1 MNQRLNCILA
11 VFLSFGVFLNAQ
23 SAKKADA
30 ATPKKA
36 DAPTP
41 ASDAKDKEP
50 KYGEKTFGGLT
61 LREIGPAL
69 TSGRIIDLAVDPRDA
84 RVWYIATAGGGVWK
98 TTNAGTSFTPIF
110 DDQKSFSIGC
120 VTIDPHD
127 SLVVW
132 VGSGEN
138 NSQRSVSMGD
148 GIYKSI
154 DGGKSWKNV
163 GLEKSEHISKIV
175 VDPRDSNVVYVA
187 AQGPLWAPGGDRG
200 LYKTTD
206 GGKTWKD
213 VLTISEN
220 TGVTDVVLDP
230 SNADILYASAY
241 QRRRHVFTL
250 IDGGPESAIYKS
262 TDAGKTWTKL
272 KDGLPKEDMGRIGL
286 GIAAHNPKVVYATIE
301 STRKAGGFFVSKDGG
316 SSWKKVNDYSAPGA
330 QYYGEIFVDPN
341 DDNRI
346 YSADVWVRVSDD
358 GGKTWRRLDEKWK
371 HPDNHV
377 VWIDPASSD
386 HLLIGCD
393 GGLYESFDRAESW
406 SFKDN
411 LPVTQFYRV
420 SADDA
425 LPFYSVYGGTQDNF
439 SLGGPARTTDAKGIV
454 NADWYVTQGGDG
466 FRSVPDPKDSNIIY
480 AESQNGGLVR
490 FDKRTGEALDIEPQP
505 AGTMDPL
512 RKNWDSPIIVSP
524 HDSNRIYF
532 AAQYLFRSDDRGNA
546 WKAISPDLTRHIDRD
561 TLPVMG
567 RVWGVDAVAKGS
579 STSWYGNIVSLAE
592 SPLQEGLIYAGTD
605 DGLIQITEDGGAHW
619 RKIDH
624 VAGVPDMSYV
634 SRLEAS
640 QHDVNVVY
648 AAFDNHQ
655 NGDFKPY
662 VLKSS
667 DRGKTWTSITGDLP
681 ARGSSYA
688 LVEDRVDP
696 KLLYLGTEYG
706 LFVSQNGGSSWIPL
720 KGSFPTVA
728 VRDLWFQ
735 KRHDDLVIATFGR
748 GFWVLDDVQPLR
760 TMSQAVATNEATL
773 FPTRD
778 AELYVERAQLG
789 LPGKSFQG
797 QTYFTAPNPPFGAI
811 FTYYLKDEL
820 KSRRKQRQEA
830 ESKIEKDKG
839 NEPGH
844 AQQPPYPTLDQLR
857 AEDREIEPAVVMIV
871 SDEEGNV
878 IRRVSGPAKAGFHRV
893 AWDLRY
899 PPPSPVELKEPEAD
913 VFQQPPGG
921 PLVAPGKYM
930 VRIVKRIDG
939 VETLLGQPQN
949 FNVVP
954 LYLSIMKE
962 SDRAAVLD
970 FQKKAASLQRTVMG
984 AGRVTREAL
993 TRIQY
998 VRRALD
1004 EIAGPDPKLVAQ
1016 VNAIDTA
1023 LHDINDQLNGDP
1035 ILRRSNEPDGPSLL
1049 DRVNTAVNGLTTT
1062 APPTA
1067 THRESLAIAQQQTG
1081 PLLDRLH
1088 KLIEVDLAAVEKQMN
1103 ERGAPWTPGRIPELP
1118 R

>member
-1 MNQRLNCILA
+1 MAKRLSCILA

-23 SAKKADA
+23 PAKKADA
-30 ATPKKA
+30 P
-36 DAPTP
+36 
-41 ASDAKDKEP
+41 DAKEKES
-50 KYGEKTFGGLT
+50 KYGEKTFAGLN
-61 LREIGPAL
+61 LREIGPAF
-69 TSGRIIDLAVDPRDA
+69 TSGRIIDLAVDPRDG

-98 TTNAGTSFTPIF
+98 TTNAGTSFAPIF
-110 DDQKSFSIGC
+110 DDQKSSSIGC

-148 GIYKSI
+148 GVYKSV

-230 SNADILYASAY
+230 SNSDTLYASAY

-250 IDGGPESAIYKS
+250 IDGGPESAIHKS
-262 TDAGKTWTKL
+262 TDGGKTWTKL

-286 GIAAHNPKVVYATIE
+286 GIAAHNPKIIYATVE
-301 STRKAGGFFVSKDGG
+301 STRKAGGFFVSRDGG
-316 SSWKKVNDYSAPGA
+316 ASFKKVNDYSAPGA

-341 DDNRI
+341 DDARI

-406 SFKDN
+406 NFKAN

-439 SLGGPARTTDAKGIV
+439 SLGGPARTTDAHGIV

-490 FDKRTGEALDIEPQP
+490 FDKRTGEPLDIEPQP
-505 AGTMDPL
+505 AAGMDPL

-524 HDSNRIYF
+524 HNSNRIYF

-546 WKAISPDLTRHIDRD
+546 WKAISPDLTRHIDRN

-567 RVWGVDAVAKGS
+567 RIWGVDAVAKGAS
-579 STSWYGNIVSLAE
+579 SSWYGNIVSLAE

-605 DGLIQITEDGGAHW
+605 DGLIQVTEDGGAHW

-624 VAGVPDMSYV
+624 IAGVPDMTYV

-640 QHDVNVVY
+640 QHDGNVVY
-648 AAFDNHQ
+648 AAFDNH
-655 NGDFKPY
+655 NTGDFKPY

-667 DRGKTWTSITGDLP
+667 DRGKTWTSIAGDLP
-681 ARGSSYA
+681 ARGMAYA

-706 LFVSQNGGSSWIPL
+706 LFASQNGGSSWIPL
-720 KGSFPTVA
+720 KGGFPTVP

-748 GFWVLDDVQPLR
+748 GFWVLDDVAPLR
-760 TMSQAVATNEATL
+760 TMTPTVAAGDATL

-778 AELYVERAQLG
+778 AELFVERSQLG
-789 LPGKSFQG
+789 LLGKSFQG
-797 QTYFTAPNPPFGAI
+797 QSYYTAPNPPFGAI

-820 KSRRKQRQEA
+820 KSRRKQRQAAEA
-830 ESKIEKDKG
+830 KIDQDKS

-844 AQQPPYPTLDQLR
+844 AAPPYPTLDQLR
-857 AEDREIEPAVVMIV
+857 VEDREIEPSIVMIV

-878 IRRVSGPAKAGFHRV
+878 IRRVSGAAKAGFHRV

-899 PPPSPVELKEPEAD
+899 PPPSPIELKEPEAD
-913 VFQQPPGG
+913 VFAPPPGG
-921 PLVAPGKYM
+921 PLVAPGKYT
-930 VRIVKRIDG
+930 VRIAKRVDG
-939 VETLLGQPQN
+939 VETTLGAPQT

-954 LYLSIMKE
+954 LYLSIMQE

-970 FQKKAASLQRTVMG
+970 FQRKAAALQRALMG
-984 AGRVTREAL
+984 AARVTQESL

-998 VRRALD
+998 IRRGLD

-1016 VNAIDTA
+1016 VNSIDAA
-1023 LHDINDQLNGDP
+1023 LHDINDQLNGDQ
-1035 ILRRSNEPDGPSLL
+1035 ILRRANEPSGPSLL

-1081 PLLDRLH
+1081 PLLERLH
-1088 KLIEVDLAAVEKQMN
+1088 KLIEVDLASVEKQMN
-1103 ERGAPWTPGRIPELP
+1103 ERGAPWTPGRIPEVP

>member
-1 MNQRLNCILA
+1 MSRRLTCIL
-11 VFLSFGVFLNAQ
+11 FLSLAVTLGAQ
-23 SAKKADA
+23 E
-30 ATPKKA
+30 
-36 DAPTP
+36 
-41 ASDAKDKEP
+41 KDS
-50 KYGEKTFGGLT
+50 KYGEKTFAGLE
-61 LREIGPAL
+61 LRPIGPAL
-69 TSGRIIDLAVDPRDA
+69 TSGRIIDLAVDPRDG

-98 TTNAGTSFTPIF
+98 TTNAGTSFTPLF
-110 DDQKSFSIGC
+110 DDQKSHSIGC
-120 VTIDPHD
+120 VTVDPHD

-148 GIYKSI
+148 GVYKSV
-154 DGGKSWKNV
+154 DGGQSWKNV
-163 GLEKSEHISKIV
+163 GLEKSEHISKIA

-200 LYKTTD
+200 LYKTID
-206 GGKTWKD
+206 GGKTWNA

-220 TGVTDVVLDP
+220 TGVTDVVFDP
-230 SNADILYASAY
+230 TNPDILYASAY

-262 TDAGKTWTKL
+262 TDAGKSWTKL
-272 KDGLPKEDMGRIGL
+272 KEGLPKEDMGRIGL
-286 GIAAHNPKVVYATIE
+286 GIARHNPKTIYATIE
-301 STRKAGGFFVSKDGG
+301 STRKAGGIYVSKDGG
-316 SSWKKVNDYSAPGA
+316 SSWKKVNDFNAQG
-330 QYYGEIFVDPN
+330 QYYGELFVDPN
-341 DDNRI
+341 DDERI
-346 YSADVWVRVSDD
+346 YGVDVWMRVSDD
-358 GGKTWRRLDEKWK
+358 GGKTWRKLDEKWK

-393 GGLYESFDRAESW
+393 GGLYESFDRAETW
-406 SFKDN
+406 NFKAN

-490 FDKRTGEALDIEPQP
+490 FDKRTGEALDIQPQP
-505 AGTMDPL
+505 TGSMEPL
-512 RKNWDSPIIVSP
+512 RLNWDSPLIVSP
-524 HDSNRIYF
+524 HDSNRVYF

-546 WKAISPDLTRHIDRD
+546 WKAISPDLTRHINRN

-567 RVWGVDAVAKGS
+567 RVWGVDAVAKGA

-592 SPLQEGLIYAGTD
+592 SSLQEGLIYVGTD
-605 DGLIQITEDGGAHW
+605 DGLVQVTEDGGRNW

-624 VAGVPDMSYV
+624 IAGVPDLTYV

-640 QHDVNVVY
+640 QHDANVVY
-648 AAFDNHQ
+648 AAFDNHKT
-655 NGDFKPY
+655 GDFKPY
-662 VLKSS
+662 VLRSG
-667 DRGKTWTSITGDLP
+667 DRGKTWTSIAGDLP
-681 ARGSSYA
+681 ARGSVYA

-706 LFVSQNGGSSWIPL
+706 LYVSQSGGSSWIPL
-720 KGSFPTVA
+720 KGKFPTVA

-735 KRHDDLVIATFGR
+735 KRRDDLVIATFGR
-748 GFWVLDDVQPLR
+748 GFWVLDDVRPLR
-760 TMSQAVATNEATL
+760 TMSPAIAANEAAL
-773 FPTRD
+773 FLARD

-789 LPGKSFQG
+789 LPGKTFQG
-797 QTYFTAPNPPFGAI
+797 ESYFTAPNPPFGAV
-811 FTYYLKDEL
+811 FTYYLKDDL

-830 ESKIEKDKG
+830 ESKIDQSKS
-839 NEPGH
+839 NEPNR
-844 AQQPPYPTLDQLR
+844 AQPPIPTLEQLR

-899 PPPSPVELKEPEAD
+899 PPPSPIELKEPEPD
-913 VFQQPPGG
+913 VFSPPPGG
-921 PLVAPGKYM
+921 PLVAPGTYT
-930 VRIVKRIDG
+930 VRVVKRVDG
-939 VETLLGQPQN
+939 VDTPLGPAQT

-984 AGRVTREAL
+984 ASRATQEAL

-1016 VNAIDTA
+1016 VNGIDTA
-1023 LHDINDQLNGDP
+1023 LHDINDEINGDP
-1035 ILRRSNEPDGPSLL
+1035 ILRRANEPAPPSLL

-1067 THRESLAIAQQQTG
+1067 THRESLSLVQQQAG

-1088 KLIEVDLAAVEKQMN
+1088 KLIEVDLANVEKQMN
-1103 ERGAPWTPGRIPELP
+1103 ALGAPWTPGRIPQLP

>member
-1 MNQRLNCILA
+1 MAKRLTCILA
-11 VFLSFGVFLNAQ
+11 VFLSFAVFAQ
-23 SAKKADA
+23 SAKKAD
-30 ATPKKA
+30 
-36 DAPTP
+36 TP
-41 ASDAKDKEP
+41 AADSKD
-50 KYGEKTFGGLT
+50 KYGEKTFTGLA

-69 TSGRIIDLAVDPRDA
+69 TSGRIIDLAVDPKDA

-98 TTNAGTSFTPIF
+98 TTNAGTSFAPVF

-120 VTIDPHD
+120 VTVDPHD
-127 SLVVW
+127 SLIVW

-148 GIYKSI
+148 GVYKSI

-206 GGKTWKD
+206 GGKTWKA

-220 TGVTDVVLDP
+220 TGVTDVLLDP
-230 SNADILYASAY
+230 SNPDTLYASAY

-250 IDGGPESAIYKS
+250 IDGGPESGIHKS
-262 TDAGKTWTKL
+262 TDGGKTWTKL

-286 GIAAHNPKVVYATIE
+286 AMAPHNPKVIYAVIE

-316 SSWKKVNDYSAPGA
+316 SSFKKVNDFNAQG

-341 DDNRI
+341 DDDRI
-346 YSADVWVRVSDD
+346 YGVDVWMRVSDD
-358 GGKTWRRLDEKWK
+358 GGKTWRKLDEKWK

-377 VWIDPASSD
+377 VWIDPATSD

-393 GGLYESFDRAESW
+393 GGLYESFDRAETW
-406 SFKDN
+406 IFKAN

-466 FRSVPDPKDSNIIY
+466 FRSVPDPKNSNIIY

-505 AGTMDPL
+505 AGTMEPL

-532 AAQYLFRSDDRGNA
+532 AAQYVLRSDDRGNT
-546 WKAISPDLTRHIDRD
+546 WKAISPDLTRHIDRN

-567 RVWGVDAVAKGS
+567 RVWGVDAVAKGA

-592 SPLQEGLIYAGTD
+592 SPLTEGLIYAGTD
-605 DGLIQITEDGGAHW
+605 DGLVQVTEDGGAHW

-624 VAGVPDMSYV
+624 IAGVPDLTYV

-640 QHDVNVVY
+640 QHDANVVY
-648 AAFDNHQ
+648 AAFDNHKT
-655 NGDFKPY
+655 GDFKPY
-662 VLKSS
+662 VLKSG
-667 DRGKTWTSITGDLP
+667 DRGKTWTSIAGDLP
-681 ARGSSYA
+681 VRGSSYA

-696 KLLYLGTEYG
+696 NLLFAGTEYG
-706 LFVSQNGGSSWIPL
+706 LFASQNGGTSWIPL

-735 KRHDDLVIATFGR
+735 KRHDDLVLATFGR
-748 GFWVLDDVQPLR
+748 GFWVLDDVSPLR
-760 TMSQAVATNEATL
+760 TMSSAVAANEATL

-778 AELYVERAQLG
+778 AELYVERMQLG

-797 QTYFTAPNPPFGAI
+797 ASYFTAPNPPFGAV

-820 KSRRKQRQEA
+820 KSRRKQRQAAEA
-830 ESKIEKDKG
+830 KIDTDKS

-844 AQQPPYPTLDQLR
+844 AQPPYPTLDQLR

-878 IRRVSGPAKAGFHRV
+878 IRRVTAPSKAGFHRV

-899 PPPSPVELKEPEAD
+899 PPPSPIELKEPEPD
-913 VFQQPPGG
+913 VFQPPPGG
-921 PLVAPGKYM
+921 PLVAPGKYT
-930 VRIVKRIDG
+930 VRMAKRIDG
-939 VETLLGQPQN
+939 VETVVGAPQT

-954 LYLSIMKE
+954 LYLSIMQE
-962 SDRAAVLD
+962 SDRAAVLE
-970 FQKKAASLQRTVMG
+970 FQKKAASVQRTLMG
-984 AGRVTREAL
+984 AGRATQEAL

-998 VRRALD
+998 IRRALD
-1004 EIAGPDPKLVAQ
+1004 EIAGPDPKLVAE
-1016 VNAIDTA
+1016 VNRIDTA
-1023 LHDINDQLNGDP
+1023 LRDINDQLNGDP
-1035 ILRRSNEPDGPSLL
+1035 ILRRANEPTLPSLL

-1067 THRESLAIAQQQTG
+1067 THREALAIAQQQAG

-1103 ERGAPWTPGRIPELP
+1103 ERGAPWTPGRIPQLP

>member
-1 MNQRLNCILA
+1 
-11 VFLSFGVFLNAQ
+11 
-23 SAKKADA
+23 
-30 ATPKKA
+30 
-36 DAPTP
+36 
-41 ASDAKDKEP
+41 
-50 KYGEKTFGGLT
+50 
-61 LREIGPAL
+61 
-69 TSGRIIDLAVDPRDA
+69 
-84 RVWYIATAGGGVWK
+84 
-98 TTNAGTSFTPIF
+98 
-110 DDQKSFSIGC
+110 
-120 VTIDPHD
+120 
-127 SLVVW
+127 
-132 VGSGEN
+132 
-138 NSQRSVSMGD
+138 MGD
-148 GIYKSI
+148 GVYKSV

-206 GGKTWKD
+206 GGKTWKA

-220 TGVTDVVLDP
+220 TGVTDILLDP
-230 SNADILYASAY
+230 TNPDILFASAY

-250 IDGGPESAIYKS
+250 IDGGPESAIHKS
-262 TDAGKTWTKL
+262 TDGGKTWTKL

-286 GIAAHNPKVVYATIE
+286 AMAPHNPKVIYATIE

-316 SSWKKVNDYSAPGA
+316 SSFKKVDDYSAPGA

-341 DDNRI
+341 DDDRI

-358 GGKTWRRLDEKWK
+358 GGKTWRKLDEKWK

-377 VWIDPASSD
+377 VWIDPATSD

-393 GGLYESFDRAESW
+393 GGLYESFDRAETW
-406 SFKDN
+406 NFKAN

-466 FRSVPDPKDSNIIY
+466 FRSVPDPKNSNIIY

-505 AGTMDPL
+505 TGTMDPL

-532 AAQYLFRSDDRGNA
+532 AAQYVLRSDDRGNT
-546 WKAISPDLTRHIDRD
+546 WKAISPDLTRHIDRN

-567 RVWGVDAVAKGS
+567 RVWGVDAVAKGA
-579 STSWYGNIVSLAE
+579 STSWYGNIVSLVE

-605 DGLIQITEDGGAHW
+605 DGLVEVTEDGGAHW

-624 VAGVPDMSYV
+624 IAGVPDMTYV

-640 QHDVNVVY
+640 QHDANVVY
-648 AAFDNHQ
+648 AAFDNHKT
-655 NGDFKPY
+655 GDFKPY

-667 DRGKTWTSITGDLP
+667 DRGKTWTSIAGDLP
-681 ARGSSYA
+681 TRGSSYA

-696 KLLYLGTEYG
+696 NLLFAGTEYG
-706 LFVSQNGGSSWIPL
+706 LFVSQNGGTSWIPL

-735 KRHDDLVIATFGR
+735 KRHDDLVLATFGR
-748 GFWVLDDVQPLR
+748 GFWVLDDVNPLR
-760 TMSQAVATNEATL
+760 SMSSAVAANEATL

-778 AELYVERAQLG
+778 AELYVERMQLG

-797 QTYFTAPNPPFGAI
+797 ASYFTAPNPPFGAI

-820 KSRRKQRQEA
+820 KSRRKQRQAAEA
-830 ESKIEKDKG
+830 KIDTDKS

-844 AQQPPYPTLDQLR
+844 AQPPYPTLDQLR
-857 AEDREIEPAVVMIV
+857 AEEREIEPAVVMIV

-878 IRRVSGPAKAGFHRV
+878 IRRVTAPVKAGFHRV

-899 PPPSPVELKEPEAD
+899 PPPSPIELKEPEPD
-913 VFQQPPGG
+913 VFQPPPGG
-921 PLVAPGKYM
+921 PLVAPGKYT
-930 VRIVKRIDG
+930 VRMAKRIDG
-939 VETLLGQPQN
+939 VETVVGAPQT

-954 LYLSIMKE
+954 LYLSIMQE

-970 FQKKAASLQRTVMG
+970 FQKKAASIQRTLMG
-984 AGRVTREAL
+984 AGRATQEAL

-998 VRRALD
+998 IRRALD
-1004 EIAGPDPKLVAQ
+1004 EIAGPDPKLVAE
-1016 VNAIDTA
+1016 VNRIDTA
-1023 LHDINDQLNGDP
+1023 LRDINDQLNGDP
-1035 ILRRSNEPDGPSLL
+1035 ILRRANEPTLPSLL
-1049 DRVNTAVNGLTTT
+1049 DRVNIAVNGLTTT

-1067 THRESLAIAQQQTG
+1067 THREALAIAQQQAG
-1081 PLLDRLH
+1081 PLLERLH

-1103 ERGAPWTPGRIPELP
+1103 DRGAPWTPGRIPQLP